1 MQFISIKGNLGFLKL
16 QATNHKSH
24 SNRSSAGI
32 PSLPGALPS
41 CVELIAAI
49 GSLRFRDSS
58 RLDATGH
65 CTMASLVSSARS
77 PVLF

>member
-1 MQFISIKGNLGFLKL
+1 MSIKGNLGFLKL
-16 QATNHKSH
+16 QTTNHKSH
-24 SNRSSAGI
+24 LNSSSAGI

-49 GSLRFRDSS
+49 GSLRFRGSS
-58 RLDATGH
+58 RLDATGR
-65 CTMASLVSSARS
+65 CTIASLVSSAGS